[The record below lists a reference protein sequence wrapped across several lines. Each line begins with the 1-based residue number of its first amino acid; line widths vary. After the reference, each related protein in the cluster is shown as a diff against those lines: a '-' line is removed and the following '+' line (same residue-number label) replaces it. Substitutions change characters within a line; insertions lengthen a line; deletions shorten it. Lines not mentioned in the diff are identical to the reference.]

1 MAVDYKL
8 EGQVAVITGST
19 SGIGQALA
27 TALAEQGVNV
37 ILNGFGD
44 PAKIEADRLAIQQ
57 KTNAAV
63 RYHGADMSKPAE
75 IRDLIAYAH
84 KEFGRLDILVN
95 NAGIQYVAPVDEY
108 PEEKWDALIAVILS
122 STFHATKAAIPIMKG
137 QGRGRIV
144 NIASAHGLVAS
155 AFKAPYCAAK
165 FGVVGF
171 TKSCAVELARTGI
184 TVNAICPGYVRTPL
198 IEAQVID
205 QAKTRGIPEERVIE
219 DVILAAQPNKTFVD
233 YSHLAGMLLYLV
245 SDVGA
250 SATGAAL
257 SVDGGWTAN

>member
-44 PAKIEADRLAIQQ
+44 PAKIEADRAAIQQ

-63 RYHGADMSKPAE
+63 RYHGADMTKPAE
-75 IRDLIAYAH
+75 IRDLIAYAV

-122 STFHATKAAIPIMKG
+122 STFHATKAAIPIMKA

-171 TKSCAVELARTGI
+171 TKACAVELARTGI
-184 TVNAICPGYVRTPL
+184 TVNAICPGYVKTPL
-198 IEAQVID
+198 IEAQIVD
-205 QAKTRGIPEERVIE
+205 QAKTRGIPEDRVME
-219 DVILAAQPNKTFVD
+219 DVILAAQPTKTFVK
-233 YSHLAGMLLYLV
+233 YENLAGMLLYLV
-245 SDVGA
+245 SDMGSA
-250 SATGAAL
+250 ATGAAL
-257 SVDGGWTAN
+257 SVDGAWTAT

>member
-63 RYHGADMSKPAE
+63 RYHGADMTKPAE

-95 NAGIQYVAPVDEY
+95 NAGIQHVAPVDEY

-198 IEAQVID
+198 IEAQVVD

>member
-27 TALAEQGVNV
+27 AALAEQGVNV

-44 PAKIEADRLAIQQ
+44 PAKIEADRAAMQQ

-63 RYHGADMSKPAE
+63 RYHGADMTKPAE
-75 IRDLIAYAH
+75 IRDLIAYAV

-198 IEAQVID
+198 IEAQVVD

>member
-1 MAVDYKL
+1 MAVDYHL
-8 EGQVAVITGST
+8 EGHVAVITGST

-27 TALAEQGVNV
+27 EALAGQGVNV
-37 ILNGFGD
+37 VLNGFGD
-44 PAKIEADRLAIQQ
+44 PEKIEADRRRIQE
-57 KTNAAV
+57 KTNARV
-63 RYHGADMSKPAE
+63 LYHGADMTKPDE
-75 IRDLIAYAH
+75 IVDLIAYAH
-84 KEFGRLDILVN
+84 SELGRLDILVN

-122 STFHATKAAIPIMKG
+122 STFHATKAAIPLMKA

-184 TVNAICPGYVRTPL
+184 TVNAICPGYVKTPL
-198 IEAQVID
+198 IEAQVVD
-205 QAKTRGIPEERVIE
+205 QAKTRGIPEDRVIE
-219 DVILAAQPNKTFVD
+219 DVILAAQPNKTFVE
-233 YSHLAGMLLYLV
+233 YAHLAGMLLYLV
-245 SDVGA
+245 SDLGA

-257 SVDGGWTAN
+257 SVDGAWTAT